1 MLIERHV
8 DGRELAVSII
18 DGEPLPIVEAIPER
32 EDEFNY
38 EARYEI
44 GRTTLRL
51 PGRALRRRGE
61 RASTTPRSRPGR
73 RSAAT
78 ASPAST

>member
-1 MLIERHV
+1 MS
-8 DGRELAVSII
+8 GRELAVSII
-18 DGEPLPIVEAIPER
+18 DGEALPIVEAIPER

-44 GRTTLRL
+44 GRTTYACPAEL
-51 PGRALRRRGE
+51 PDDAAARGRPTSPCG
-61 RASTTPRSRPGR
+61 PGR

>member
-1 MLIERHV
+1 MLLERYV
-8 DGRELAVSII
+8 EGRELAVGIL
-18 DGEPLPIVEAIPER
+18 DGEPLPIVEAIPKQ
-32 EDEFNY
+32 EDFFNF

-44 GRTTLRL
+44 GRTSYTCPAELGRARGAGG
-51 PGRALRRRGE
+51 PGRGARE
-61 RASTTPRSRPGR
+61 PTR